1 MPMPENISK
10 KIDDQIKNI
19 LSLQRGSRGQLT
31 KDQEKWRALIRN
43 YKNLVEQQ
51 YEAAKAGDQ
60 TTYDELIDKVDQQF
74 DIHQDACMPNHVKSA
89 LLEISEQ
96 ISQETLKLLNE
107 KRLQDLKEQGCPEI
121 ISQEM
126 VRISNH
132 YSSSNKD
139 FKQSIIES
147 GQKALEGH
155 KGRGI
160 YSLFSGEHNKRIENV
175 EKILAQLEKDEISSN
190 NAFNQLALEGHWNQS
205 SVLTWSYDSFNT
217 KFISFLALTIPEKN
231 IKKNFAP
238 ELFKDAE
245 VKNNNIEKEYKA
257 EI

>member
-1 MPMPENISK
+1 MGTWGTAIKSNDTSSDIYADFFELYNEGQEPAEISK
-10 KIDDQIKNI
+10 KLIKDN
-19 LSLQRGSRGQLT
+19 T
-31 KDQEKWRALIRN
+31 
-43 YKNLVEQQ
+43 
-51 YEAAKAGDQ
+51 
-60 TTYDELIDKVDQQF
+60 ELINNPDDCNNLWFVLALAQWETKSLEQELYEKV
-74 DIHQDACMPNHVKSA
+74 K
-89 LLEISEQ
+89 
-96 ISQETLKLLNE
+96 
-107 KRLQDLKEQGCPEI
+107 
-121 ISQEM
+121 
-126 VRISNH
+126 
-132 YSSSNKD
+132 
-139 FKQSIIES
+139 SIIES